1 MALKGDR
8 GMQMAEVILEI
19 ILTAAMLILA
29 AGGFLIAQAERISR
43 KADSLKNPL
52 NFGCDA
58 TGKNT

>member
-1 MALKGDR
+1 
-8 GMQMAEVILEI
+8 MQMAEVILEI

-29 AGGFLIAQAERISR
+29 AGGFLIAEAERISR

-58 TGKNT
+58 TGKNM